1 MRALTLP
8 LATVALLLTPMIAA
22 ADEIEDAL
30 NAALT
35 AHKGG
40 DLKATTAA
48 VQKAVGL
55 LQTKAA
61 AGLSAALPSEIG
73 IWKAGKLESQSL
85 EGAGGGH
92 SLRRSYRH
100 GEKDKGEE
108 RRGTVVVTVDSPLLE
123 KVASFLTNPEI
134 GALLGAKPVTVGKHK
149 AVHIEKQ
156 GIIQFIVNQRFLV
169 AVEGKKLK
177 KEELLEIAQGVLTEH
192 LK

>member
-1 MRALTLP
+1 MRALALP
-8 LATVALLLTPMIAA
+8 LATVSLLLASAA
-22 ADEIEDAL
+22 TADEIEDAL

-35 AHKGG
+35 AHKAG
-40 DLKATTAA
+40 DLKATTTA
-48 VQKAVGL
+48 VQKAVGF

-100 GEKDKGEE
+100 GDKDKGEE
-108 RRGTVVVTVDSPLLE
+108 RRGTVVITVDSPLLE
-123 KVASFLTNPEI
+123 KVTSFLTNPEI
-134 GALLGAKPVTVGKHK
+134 GALLGAKPVSVGSHK
-149 AVHIEKQ
+149 AVYIEKQ
-156 GIIQFIVNQRFLV
+156 GILQFIVNQRFLV

-177 KEELLEIAQGVLTEH
+177 KEELLIIAQGIKTEVL
-192 LK
+192 K

>member
-8 LATVALLLTPMIAA
+8 LATVALLLATAR

-30 NAALT
+30 TAALT

-100 GEKDKGEE
+100 GDKDKGEE
-108 RRGTVVVTVDSPLLE
+108 RRGTVVITVDSPLLE
-123 KVASFLTNPEI
+123 KVTSFLTNPEI
-134 GALLGAKPVTVGKHK
+134 GALLGAKPVTVGTHK

-156 GIIQFIVNQRFLV
+156 GILQFIVNQRFLV

-177 KEELLEIAQGVLTEH
+177 KEELLVIAQGILTEH